1 MNQNDL
7 VRILKSIYVWIPQTS
22 VTARQKMADL
32 IRHLGGVV

>member
-7 VRILKSIYVWIPQTS
+7 VRILKSIYVWIPQSS
-22 VTARQKMADL
+22 VTAREKLAEL